1 MSVLIVEDDLPAQR
15 RLVRLMRAHPMYT
28 DAEIHCADDVAEARH
43 IMAAYQV
50 RLVLLDLD
58 LHGADGFRV
67 IASAVDANHQV
78 IVISAHTHRAIEAFE
93 LGVADFVAKPVS
105 EARLRLALGRV
116 RPEADRPRPP
126 ELLVRTRVGVERVPV
141 LDIVHIRA
149 DDDYVQVALRSGR
162 RLLHD
167 EPMARLARRLP
178 ADFVRVHRSHIVRRD
193 AVRCVAD
200 GPAGT
205 RVLQLHDGARIPVS
219 RRRAAA
225 VLRVVLP
232 PVDG

>member
-15 RLVRLMRAHPMYT
+15 RLVRLMRAHPMYA
-28 DAEIHCADDVAEARH
+28 DGEIHCADDLAEARQ

-50 RLVLLDLD
+50 RLILLDLD
-58 LHGADGFRV
+58 LQGADGFQA
-67 IASAVDANHQV
+67 IASAVDANYQV
-78 IVISAHTHRAIEAFE
+78 IVVSAHTQRAIEAFE
-93 LGVADFVAKPVS
+93 LGVVDFVAKPVS

-116 RPEADRPRPP
+116 RTEADRTRPP
-126 ELLVRTRVGVERVPV
+126 ELLVRTRAGLERVPV
-141 LDIVHIRA
+141 RDIVHIRA

-178 ADFVRVHRSHIVRRD
+178 SDFVRVHRSHIVRCD

-205 RVLQLHDGARIPVS
+205 RVLQLHDGVRIPVS

-225 VLRVVLP
+225 VLRIVLP
-232 PVDG
+232 AADW